1 MVQMQNTRE
10 ETELFVFSQKNQAW
24 NGRYSYRYDQFLSFD
39 NKTYGMGRWID
50 GDEAGTYLLDSGDSI
65 NNANVQAKVWQS
77 SAKNQILAKEFQG
90 IRVSSNQVPTKVN
103 LFDNVQQAE
112 AGAVQCFINGAD
124 LRNYGSAFE
133 QYVGRRIITGN
144 DNRMQGTA
152 IVYEITYDGGGDFK
166 IVSSGIYWKPLV

>member
-1 MVQMQNTRE
+1 MVQIQNTRE
-10 ETELFVFSQKNQAW
+10 ETQLFVFSQKNQAW
-24 NGRYSYRYDQFLSFD
+24 NGRYSYRYDQYLSFD
-39 NKTYGMGRWID
+39 NQTYGMGRWID
-50 GDEAGTYLLDSGDSI
+50 GDEAGTYLLDTGDRI
-65 NNANVQAKVWQS
+65 NNAVVQAKVWQS

-90 IRVSSNQVPTKVN
+90 IRVSSSQVPTRVN

-112 AGAVQCFINGAD
+112 AGTIQCFINGAD

-133 QYVGRRIITGN
+133 QYIGRRIITGN

-152 IVYEITYDGGGDFK
+152 IVYEITFGGSGDFK